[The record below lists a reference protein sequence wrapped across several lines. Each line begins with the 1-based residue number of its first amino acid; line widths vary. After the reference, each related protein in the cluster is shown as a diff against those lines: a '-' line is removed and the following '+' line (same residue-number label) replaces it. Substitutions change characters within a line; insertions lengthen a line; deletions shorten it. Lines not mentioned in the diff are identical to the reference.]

1 MTSFVHIEYPRTH
14 PGVERFES
22 AVAAAG
28 QLRKGF
34 DGTKGLAAV
43 LLAAMASAL
52 LVVADQLVDTWADGH
67 LLAAWVLL
75 WVVAFAAL
83 ALLAPTTRYF
93 SRSLVG
99 ALDAWSR
106 RMARERADER
116 LWEVAQKDPRV
127 MADLRAAKS
136 RAESNVAERVVA
148 EPATQSGWSLNSSEA
163 QYMW

>member
-1 MTSFVHIEYPRTH
+1 
-14 PGVERFES
+14 
-22 AVAAAG
+22 
-28 QLRKGF
+28 
-34 DGTKGLAAV
+34 
-43 LLAAMASAL
+43 
-52 LVVADQLVDTWADGH
+52 
-67 LLAAWVLL
+67 
-75 WVVAFAAL
+75 VVAFAAL

-127 MADLRAAKS
+127 MADLCAAKT

-148 EPATQSGWSLNSSEA
+148 EPVVQSGWSLNSSEA

>member
-1 MTSFVHIEYPRTH
+1 M
-14 PGVERFES
+14 
-22 AVAAAG
+22 AAAG

-34 DGTKGLAAV
+34 DSTKGLAAV
-43 LLAAMASAL
+43 LLAAMVSAL

-75 WVVAFAAL
+75 WVVAFAAM

-93 SRSLVG
+93 SSNLVR

-116 LWEVAQKDPRV
+116 LWEVAQRDSRV
-127 MADLRAAKS
+127 MADLLAAKT
-136 RAESNVAERVVA
+136 RAEELDAAKIVVA
-148 EPATQSGWSLNSSEA
+148 QPAAKSGWSLNSSEA